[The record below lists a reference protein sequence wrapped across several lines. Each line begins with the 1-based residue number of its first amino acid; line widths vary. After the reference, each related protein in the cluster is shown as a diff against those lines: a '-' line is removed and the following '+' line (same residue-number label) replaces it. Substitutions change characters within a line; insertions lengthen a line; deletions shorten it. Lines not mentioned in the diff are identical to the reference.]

1 MFFLQENFNIPNT
14 DGMRRKVL
22 SIMATR
28 WRDFKTYLTREY
40 INEAKK
46 DEDPCFKY
54 GISEEDWRQFNASR
68 LEDFWKVSNLI
79 SNSWITYKYS
89 YDIW

>member
-1 MFFLQENFNIPNT
+1 MLFFFLQQNFDIPNT
-14 DGMRRKVL
+14 EVMRRKIL

-40 INEAKK
+40 VNGSKK

-54 GISEEDWRQFNASR
+54 GISEEDWRDFRASR
-68 LEDFWKVSNLI
+68 LDDS
-79 SNSWITYKYS
+79 
-89 YDIW
+89 